1 MLTPKDLEKY
11 HQAAE
16 RILNAM
22 DNSPVPISWHE
33 MDRMALQSVIAKELI
48 LIDKEATLYNASG
61 CKDKTAHDAICSASK
76 PQTQVFRS
84 DWTRRDNEADMFV
97 KMVKRLA
104 KGFNFK
110 LCDRIR
116 FEDPETGK
124 KYL

>member
-1 MLTPKDLEKY
+1 
-11 HQAAE
+11 
-16 RILNAM
+16 
-22 DNSPVPISWHE
+22 
-33 MDRMALQSVIAKELI
+33 MDR
-48 LIDKEATLYNASG
+48 TLYNASG

-110 LCDRIR
+110 LCDRNICEVWHGHREKSTIR
-116 FEDPETGK
+116 STDKRGN
-124 KYL
+124 

>member
-1 MLTPKDLEKY
+1 
-11 HQAAE
+11 
-16 RILNAM
+16 
-22 DNSPVPISWHE
+22 
-33 MDRMALQSVIAKELI
+33 MDR
-48 LIDKEATLYNASG
+48 TLYNAGG

>member
-1 MLTPKDLEKY
+1 MKFIARKPVVRTEVYRKY
-11 HQAAE
+11 GFTYVEHKPCYCP
-16 RILNAM
+16 R
-22 DNSPVPISWHE
+22 
-33 MDRMALQSVIAKELI
+33 
-48 LIDKEATLYNASG
+48 

>member
-1 MLTPKDLEKY
+1 
-11 HQAAE
+11 
-16 RILNAM
+16 
-22 DNSPVPISWHE
+22 
-33 MDRMALQSVIAKELI
+33 MDR
-48 LIDKEATLYNASG
+48 TLYNASG

-76 PQTQVFRS
+76 PQTQFS
-84 DWTRRDNEADMFV
+84 DLTGRGEDNEADMFV

-104 KGFNFK
+104 KINFK

>member
-1 MLTPKDLEKY
+1 ML
-11 HQAAE
+11 
-16 RILNAM
+16 RI
-22 DNSPVPISWHE
+22 
-33 MDRMALQSVIAKELI
+33 QKAKMI
-48 LIDKEATLYNASG
+48 TLYNASG

-124 KYL
+124 D

>member
-1 MLTPKDLEKY
+1 MPAGVRIRPLMMQFVL
-11 HQAAE
+11 HQN
-16 RILNAM
+16 RR
-22 DNSPVPISWHE
+22 H
-33 MDRMALQSVIAKELI
+33 R
-48 LIDKEATLYNASG
+48 
-61 CKDKTAHDAICSASK
+61 
-76 PQTQVFRS
+76 RS

>member
-1 MLTPKDLEKY
+1 
-11 HQAAE
+11 
-16 RILNAM
+16 
-22 DNSPVPISWHE
+22 
-33 MDRMALQSVIAKELI
+33 MDR
-48 LIDKEATLYNASG
+48 TLYNASG

-110 LCDRIR
+110 LWIYGSRCRISGTEPWNHQ
-116 FEDPETGK
+116 F
-124 KYL
+124 

>member
-1 MLTPKDLEKY
+1 
-11 HQAAE
+11 
-16 RILNAM
+16 
-22 DNSPVPISWHE
+22 
-33 MDRMALQSVIAKELI
+33 MDR
-48 LIDKEATLYNASG
+48 TLYNASG

-116 FEDPETGK
+116 FEDPVCQTLLLIYPSSSSLNLNSTFSLLSTPNCLHFALVDVPPECDV
-124 KYL
+124 

>member
-1 MLTPKDLEKY
+1 
-11 HQAAE
+11 
-16 RILNAM
+16 
-22 DNSPVPISWHE
+22 
-33 MDRMALQSVIAKELI
+33 MDR
-48 LIDKEATLYNASG
+48 TLYNASG

-116 FEDPETGK
+116 FEVWHGHREKSTIRSTDKRGN
-124 KYL
+124 

>member
-1 MLTPKDLEKY
+1 MAIRKICPECGQQYGTRPAVSRKDRKTEICPDCGTK
-11 HQAAE
+11 QALDTV
-16 RILNAM
+16 RDLLG
-22 DNSPVPISWHE
+22 PE
-33 MDRMALQSVIAKELI
+33 M
-48 LIDKEATLYNASG
+48 
-61 CKDKTAHDAICSASK
+61 TAHDAICSASK

>member
-1 MLTPKDLEKY
+1 
-11 HQAAE
+11 
-16 RILNAM
+16 
-22 DNSPVPISWHE
+22 
-33 MDRMALQSVIAKELI
+33 MDR
-48 LIDKEATLYNASG
+48 TLYNASG

-116 FEDPETGK
+116 FEDPETGNICEVWHGHREK
-124 KYL
+124 STIRSTDKRGN

>member
-1 MLTPKDLEKY
+1 
-11 HQAAE
+11 
-16 RILNAM
+16 
-22 DNSPVPISWHE
+22 
-33 MDRMALQSVIAKELI
+33 MDR
-48 LIDKEATLYNASG
+48 TLYNASG

-110 LCDRIR
+110 LCDRFDLRIR
-116 FEDPETGK
+116 KQERNICEVWHGHREKSTIRSTDKRGN
-124 KYL
+124 